1 MRTRSSLFLFAIAL
15 SVGCG
20 SKTLYHSYNAV
31 APAVLP
37 DSAFVCV
44 AKELETLG
52 FKRTAYNTE
61 DRTISGQRTA
71 KTPRE
76 SNALAREWYDQLDVK
91 LLPGNAGGT
100 DMTVKASSFMVVA
113 TQRGPTAEE
122 HDTYKEAEVA
132 ADSLIT
138 ACGGTRG

>member
-1 MRTRSSLFLFAIAL
+1 MRTRSLLILFGIAL
-15 SVGCG
+15 GAGC

-37 DSAFVCV
+37 DSAYTCIV
-44 AKELETLG
+44 KELQTLG

-61 DRTISGQRTA
+61 DRTVSGQRVA
-71 KTPRE
+71 KEPRE

-91 LLPGNAGGT
+91 VLPSAAGGA
-100 DMTVKASSFMVVA
+100 DMTVKASSFMVVS

-122 HDTYKEAEVA
+122 HETYKQAELA
-132 ADSLIT
+132 ADSLIA